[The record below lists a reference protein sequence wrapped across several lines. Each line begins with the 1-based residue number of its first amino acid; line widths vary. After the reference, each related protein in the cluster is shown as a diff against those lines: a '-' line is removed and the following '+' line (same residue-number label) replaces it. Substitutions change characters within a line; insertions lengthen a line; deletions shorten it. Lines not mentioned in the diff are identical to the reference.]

1 MELLKQRIL
10 KDGEIQDGGILKVG
24 SFLNHQIDI
33 ELMDE
38 IGRAFYELYKD
49 AGINKIMTI
58 EASGIAI
65 ASMTARHFK
74 APVVFA
80 KKAKSL
86 NLGSQV
92 YTSRVHSFTYD
103 RDYDVTVDKRYL
115 TKADRV
121 LIVDDF
127 MARGKAMTGLLDIC
141 RQAGSEV
148 CGVGICI
155 EKGFQGG
162 GDALR
167 EQGVR
172 VESLA
177 IVAHIEN
184 GKVVFR

>member
-33 ELMDE
+33 GLMDE
-38 IGRAFYELYKD
+38 IGRAFYELYKND
-49 AGINKIMTI
+49 GVNKIMTI

-65 ASMTARHFK
+65 ASMTARHFGV
-74 APVVFA
+74 PVVFA

-127 MARGKAMTGLLDIC
+127 MARGKAMAGLLEIC
-141 RQAGSEV
+141 RKAGAEV

-167 EQGVR
+167 AKGVR
-172 VESLA
+172 IESLA
-177 IVAHIEN
+177 VLDRIEN
-184 GKVVFR
+184 GQIVFR

>member
-49 AGINKIMTI
+49 AGVNKIMTI

-103 RDYDVTVDKRYL
+103 
-115 TKADRV
+115 
-121 LIVDDF
+121 
-127 MARGKAMTGLLDIC
+127 
-141 RQAGSEV
+141 
-148 CGVGICI
+148 
-155 EKGFQGG
+155 
-162 GDALR
+162 
-167 EQGVR
+167 
-172 VESLA
+172 
-177 IVAHIEN
+177 
-184 GKVVFR
+184 